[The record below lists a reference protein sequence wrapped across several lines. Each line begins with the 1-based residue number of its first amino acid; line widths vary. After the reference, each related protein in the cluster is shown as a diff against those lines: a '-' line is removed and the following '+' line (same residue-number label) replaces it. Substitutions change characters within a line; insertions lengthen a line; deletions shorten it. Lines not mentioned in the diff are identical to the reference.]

1 MKIKTTILTITFI
14 AAIIFL
20 ASTLPAQHEHEKHE
34 EAEVEHKIDT
44 HAGHEHE
51 EGERKDDAHAGHNH
65 AEGVACGSEDGDII
79 EITAEQIEK
88 AGIKTVIAGPG
99 KLGHSITLNGEV
111 SVNSELQVHHVARA
125 PGIAEK
131 IEVTSGDYVRKGDL
145 LAVIDSSELAEAKS
159 AYYEI
164 FNEVALSLL
173 DLQRARNI
181 SENTKKLLAQL
192 QKNPDLDSLQ
202 KTAPGDM
209 GEHRA
214 RLLSSY
220 AEYMTSQKA
229 FKRRQ
234 KLFKDRIISENDF
247 LNAQSAFEKAQ
258 AEYISAQ
265 DNTRFEITQK
275 LYDTERQQK
284 VNEFRLRTAER
295 RLLIL
300 GLSGKD
306 IEMIKQHGAQIQ
318 NECTDAACRDCAF
331 TTGRHYHQGDEDSF
345 SRIYIK
351 AQRSGTIIKRNIE
364 LGEEIEASRVIFTIA
379 DLSNLWALLQAP
391 ARDISLIKSGMEVT
405 VVTSDG
411 HQTNGRV
418 MLVEPIINEKS
429 RTATVRVAVS
439 NDRNRL
445 RPGSFV
451 TGAIRIAA
459 DNLPLVIK
467 RSALQ
472 NVNGDNLVF
481 VAAEK
486 GFRAVDV
493 KIGREDGDNIEILA
507 GLKAGRSYVADG
519 AFTLKSIMV
528 TRGLDPHAG
537 HGH

>member
-1 MKIKTTILTITFI
+1 MKIKTLALAITLI
-14 AAIIFL
+14 SAVIFL
-20 ASTLPAQHEHEKHE
+20 ASVLMAQHRHEEHEPATDKQEIDGHKKHE
-34 EAEVEHKIDT
+34 QVESTHKDSAHT
-44 HAGHEHE
+44 GHS
-51 EGERKDDAHAGHNH
+51 H
-65 AEGVACGSEDGDII
+65 AEGVDCDSEDGEVI
-79 EITAEQIEK
+79 EVTAEQIEQ
-88 AGIKTVIAGPG
+88 AGIKTAIAGSG
-99 KLGHSITLNGEV
+99 KLEHSITLNGEI
-111 SVNSELQVHHVARA
+111 SVNTELQVHHIARA
-125 PGIAEK
+125 SGIAEK
-131 IEVTSGDYVRKGDL
+131 VEVTSGDYVRKGDL
-145 LAVIDSSELAEAKS
+145 LAVLDSSELAEAKS
-159 AYYEI
+159 VYYEI

-192 QKNPDLDSLQ
+192 KKNPDLDSLQ
-202 KTAPGDM
+202 KTTPGDM

-220 AEYMTSQKA
+220 AEYTTSQKA
-229 FKRRQ
+229 FERRQ

-295 RLLIL
+295 KLMLL
-300 GLSGKD
+300 GLSGED

-318 NECTDAACRDCAF
+318 KECTDTACRDCSF
-331 TTGRHYHQGDEDSF
+331 TLGRHYHKENEDSF
-345 SRIYIK
+345 SRIYVK

-364 LGEEIEASRVIFTIA
+364 LGEEVEADRVIFTIA

-391 ARDISLIKSGMEVT
+391 ARDVSLIRNGMEAT
-405 VVTSDG
+405 VATADG
-411 HQTNGRV
+411 HQTTGRV
-418 MLVEPIINEKS
+418 LLVEPIINEKS

-445 RPGSFV
+445 LPGSFV
-451 TGAIRIAA
+451 TGAISIAA
-459 DNLPLVIK
+459 DNLPLVVK
-467 RSALQ
+467 RSAVQ

-481 VAAEK
+481 VAAKK

-493 KIGREDGDNIEILA
+493 KIGREDGNNIEILA
-507 GLKAGRSYVADG
+507 GLKVGSNYVADG

-528 TRGLDPHAG
+528 TSGLDPHAG